1 MYNFLSKNGQVLALV
16 GGGLI
21 AVIAAITLY
30 STEGANGFGIAAAIF
45 LAIVAGAAW
54 LILGALNAAK
64 NPASA
69 KRGLIMFGVL
79 AVFMLIFYFTSNGVE
94 TGSLAETMT
103 EFKVGE
109 SESKMISGFVKSAIF
124 LSVGAFVSFI
134 VMEIINIFK

>member
-1 MYNFLSKNGQVLALV
+1 
-16 GGGLI
+16 
-21 AVIAAITLY
+21 
-30 STEGANGFGIAAAIF
+30 
-45 LAIVAGAAW
+45 
-54 LILGALNAAK
+54 LILGAMNAAK
-64 NPASA
+64 NPAAA

-103 EFKVGE
+103 EFEVGE

-134 VMEIINIFK
+134 VMEIINVFK